1 MRSNNYQN
9 NNIRIKTPHLL
20 RIYNNPNQNHQR
32 MMNIQREHFHFYKPE
47 NYGNN
52 KKSKLMSSNG
62 QKVFPIHNVYKKQ
75 ENLINKN
82 YDNRPVK
89 TDYNLIKDISSVGQG
104 EKKNRKISREQL
116 NKFKHSID
124 KHFKNREK
132 TNDNFSTTMTKE
144 ETLKKNLN
152 RSKSTLL
159 RSISNRKNRIKKDE
173 RKTISNKSDVLQIL
187 DETIKGLKR
196 LRTIILDDDEEY
208 KEDEPFESFGK
219 KLKISKKSKLK
230 LQLEN
235 GIENMNEL
243 IRSSITGD
251 IIKKNTIYSK
261 YNSLKNRSITPNESI
276 VNMTQKNKFVIDME
290 KHKSNKNKKEK
301 QHYKNNSFLLPSNN
315 KKIKNYDS
323 EVQLNNIHLQRNNSQ
338 LMDNI
343 LKVGKTYYKLQ
354 KNMKKQNK
362 KIIRYNND
370 SGTDT
375 LANFEFSD

>member
-47 NYGNN
+47 NYGIN

-75 ENLINKN
+75 ENLIHKN

-89 TDYNLIKDISSVGQG
+89 TDYNLIKDISSVNQG
-104 EKKNRKISREQL
+104 EKKYRKISREQL

-159 RSISNRKNRIKKDE
+159 RSISNRKNRLKKDE

-196 LRTIILDDDEEY
+196 LRTIILDDEEEY

-251 IIKKNTIYSK
+251 IIKKNTVYSK
-261 YNSLKNRSITPNESI
+261 YNSLKNRSITPNES
-276 VNMTQKNKFVIDME
+276 MMKTQKNKYIIDME
-290 KHKSNKNKKEK
+290 KHKNKKS
-301 QHYKNNSFLLPSNN
+301 HYKNNSFLIGN
-315 KKIKNYDS
+315 KNLKIKNYDT
-323 EVQLNNIHLQRNNSQ
+323 EVHLGNFNLQRNNSQ
-338 LMDNI
+338 LMANI
-343 LKVGKTYYKLQ
+343 LKVGKTYYQMQ
-354 KNMKKQNK
+354 KNAQKKPNK
-362 KIIRYNND
+362 KVIRYNNE